1 MSSPLLVIG
10 NKRYSSWSLRPW
22 LLLRVDGVE
31 FREQRVSLYQGAYKP
46 EILQLS
52 PAGKVPVLIHG
63 DVTVWDSLAI
73 CEYAAE
79 SLGISRGW
87 PRDVKARAHAR
98 SICAEMHAGFSALR
112 TRCTMNVARTPAPVE
127 LDPATVADVAR
138 IRDLWSDCLARY
150 GGPFLF
156 GDFTIADAF
165 YAPVAVRFD
174 RYRLFA
180 SGAAPDAEAAE
191 RPRDAAAR
199 AWVDRVLALPA
210 MREWIAAGVAE
221 TDLLPQFEK

>member
-22 LLLRVDGVE
+22 LLLRVNDVD
-31 FREQRVSLYQGAYKP
+31 FREQRVSLYQGDYKP
-46 EILQLS
+46 EILQAS
-52 PAGKVPVLIHG
+52 PAGKVPVLVNG

-79 SLGISRGW
+79 SLGIARGW

-98 SICAEMHAGFSALR
+98 SICAEMHAGFAALR
-112 TRCTMNVARTPAPVE
+112 TRCTMNVARPPSPVE
-127 LDPATVADVAR
+127 LDAATAADVSR
-138 IRDLWSDCLARY
+138 IRALMSDCLARY

-165 YAPVAVRFD
+165 YAPVAIRFD
-174 RYRLFA
+174 RYRLFSPAAA
-180 SGAAPDAEAAE
+180 SDAG
-191 RPRDAAAR
+191 DAAAR
-199 AWVDRVLALPA
+199 AWVERVLALPA
-210 MREWIAAGVAE
+210 MREWIAAGRAE
-221 TDLLPQFEK
+221 TDVLPQFEK

>member
-1 MSSPLLVIG
+1 MSSPLLVVG

-22 LLLRVDGVE
+22 LLLRVNGVD
-31 FREQRVSLYQGAYKP
+31 FREQRVSLYQGEYKP
-46 EILQLS
+46 EILRIS
-52 PAGKVPVLIHG
+52 PAGKVPVLIDG

-98 SICAEMHAGFSALR
+98 SITAEMHAGFAALR
-112 TRCTMNVARTPAPVE
+112 TRCTMNVARTPSSVE
-127 LDPATVADVAR
+127 LDAPAAADVAR
-138 IRDLWSDCLARY
+138 VRSIWSDCLARY

-156 GDFTIADAF
+156 GDFGIADAF

-174 RYRLFA
+174 RYRLF
-180 SGAAPDAEAAE
+180 SPTDATDAG
-191 RPRDAAAR
+191 DAAAR
-199 AWVDRVLALPA
+199 AWVERVLALPA
-210 MREWIAAGVAE
+210 MREWVAAGVAE